1 MKNIRSLLLVLIAAA
16 GLIGQAANVSTT
28 VMTNPAPT
36 EKLSGFTH
44 FEMAKIIMAAPYAG
58 QPANEKAL
66 LKIQENVNL
75 KADPLLKS
83 WNEKGTSAT
92 PVRTLVITPV
102 ITEIKFIGGSAR
114 VWGGAFAGNS
124 GVIIAVRFT
133 EKETGKDIA
142 NPMFFAR
149 ASAMGGAWTF
159 GTTDNLMLTRVAGRL
174 TDYLAANYTD
184 AVGGP
189 TGADAPK
196 K

>member
-1 MKNIRSLLLVLIAAA
+1 MKHIRSLLLVLIAAA
-16 GLIGQAANVSTT
+16 GLVGQAANVSTT
-28 VMTNPAPT
+28 VTNNPPPE

-44 FEMAKIIMAAPYAG
+44 FEMAKIIMVAPYAG

-66 LKIQENVNL
+66 LKIQENVSL
-75 KADPLLKS
+75 KADPLLKT
-83 WNEKGTSAT
+83 WNETGAAVT

-102 ITEIKFIGGSAR
+102 ITEIKFIGGKAR

-133 EKETGKDIA
+133 EKETGKEIA
-142 NPMFFAR
+142 NPLFFAR
-149 ASAMGGAWTF
+149 ASAMGGAYTF
-159 GTTDNLMLTRVAGRL
+159 GSTDNLMLTRVAGRL

-189 TGADAPK
+189 TGADPAK